1 MRVAIL
7 AGTEFPSLSKTF
19 ILDHVVGLLRRGHA
33 VDIFADYPE
42 NAPVAHP
49 DIEAYDINQ
58 KTQYDRHFPPSYLLR
73 VIDGCRRALVLL
85 PQNPALVLSAINP
98 LHHGRKTLSFRP
110 FYRVAPYIGKAP
122 YDIVHCHFGFSAL
135 KALELRNQGLLQG
148 KLITTFHGADIS
160 RDLRDKGDHIYDNL
174 FRHVDLC
181 LPISELWQTK
191 LTHLGCDPSKI
202 HVHRMGIDCQ
212 SFRFLPRQLGPDDT
226 VKLITVCRLAEKKGI
241 EFAIRAVAQAIS
253 STPNLTYDIIGDGP
267 LRNDLQNL
275 VHHLGLDQ
283 VVHLRGWQTKTA
295 VIEHLDQAHIFLAP
309 SITGQDGDQE
319 GIPVAIMEAM
329 AMGLPVISTLH
340 SGIPELVTDQRCGLL
355 VAERD
360 VEGLAKAIN
369 YLVQN
374 PDRWPDMGRAGRH
387 QVTTQYDIETL
398 NDQLVNLYQKVLA
411 S

>member
-1 MRVAIL
+1 MRIAIL

-19 ILDHVVGLLRRGHA
+19 VLDHVVGLLHRGHE

-42 NAPVAHP
+42 NSPVAHP
-49 DIEAYDINQ
+49 DIEAYEINQ
-58 KTQYDRHFPPSYLLR
+58 KTQYDRHFPRSYWLR
-73 VIDGCRRALVLL
+73 IIDGCRRALVLL
-85 PQNPALVLSAINP
+85 PQNPAVVISALSP
-98 LHHGRKTLSFRP
+98 LHHGRKALGFRP

-135 KALELRNQGLLQG
+135 KALNLRQQGLLQG

-174 FRHVDLC
+174 FYQVDLC

-191 LTHLGCDPSKI
+191 LIHLGCDPSKI
-202 HVHRMGIDCQ
+202 QVHRMGIDCHG
-212 SFRFLPRQLGPDDT
+212 FRFLTRQLGPDGK
-226 VKLITVCRLAEKKGI
+226 VKLISVCRLTEKKGI
-241 EFAIRAVAQAIS
+241 EFAIRAVAQAVIS
-253 STPNLTYDIIGDGP
+253 KPNLTYDIIGDGP
-267 LRNDLQNL
+267 LRSDLQNL
-275 VHHLGLDQ
+275 VHQLGLDQ
-283 VVHLRGWQTKTA
+283 VVHLRGWQAKTA
-295 VIEHLDQAHIFLAP
+295 VIERLDQAHIFLAP

-340 SGIPELVTDQRCGLL
+340 SGIPELVTDQQSGVL

-360 VEGLAKAIN
+360 VEGLATAIIQ
-369 YLVQN
+369 LVQN
-374 PDRWPDMGRAGRH
+374 HDRWPDMGRAGRQ

-398 NDQLVNLYQKVLA
+398 NDQLVELYKKVLV